1 VVATLKMQKTE
12 AELKHAR
19 EEAMQNLQKFSV
31 M

>member
-1 VVATLKMQKTE
+1 MATLKMQKTE
-12 AELKHAR
+12 AELKHTR